1 MSENDKVMSNLR
13 DQSTDNKMFYLPMN
27 LSSPKSYD
35 EQYRWLKSDNKHK
48 KLKSGDI
55 KSNMY
60 SLGLIALWMA
70 TFKQFKHHSRKQ
82 LTKKTEKL
90 IINEWIELIRECY
103 PQEENVYYMIKNM
116 LQWER
121 FKRPD
126 FRSQV

>member
-1 MSENDKVMSNLR
+1 MMQYKKSQISIDSLFNSEIPKDIQN
-13 DQSTDNKMFYLPMN
+13 QSHN
-27 LSSPKSYD
+27 
-35 EQYRWLKSDNKHK
+35 NKHK

-70 TFKQFKHHSRKQ
+70 TFKQFKHHSRKH